1 LVGSF
6 LNVVIHR
13 LPLMMARDWL
23 AEAGDLLSD
32 DQLWPQVMGK
42 PLPTGIAQT
51 GQQVQAAVA
60 GLAPLSLWRP
70 RSRCPHCGHAIR
82 WYDNIPVLSYL
93 LLRRRCRDCGVAI
106 SARYPLVEALCA
118 GLTVYAVWHF
128 GLSVSALAAM
138 LLVWSLVA
146 LTFIDYD
153 TQLLPDDITLPLL
166 WLGLLWNMQGG
177 FVPLADAVLGAVAGY
192 LLLWSVYHGF
202 RLLTGKEGMG
212 YGDFKLLAALGAW
225 LGWLSLPLIVLASSV
240 VGAVIGISLVVA
252 AGHDRAH
259 PIPFGPYLALGGI
272 IALFWG
278 EPIMRA
284 YLGT

>member
-1 LVGSF
+1 MLWPFLLMAGMLGAMVGSF
-6 LNVVIHR
+6 LNVVVYR
-13 LPLMMARDWL
+13 LPRMLERRWHEDCAQ
-23 AEAGDLLSD
+23 LSD
-32 DQLWPQVMGK
+32 VGARP
-42 PLPTGIAQT
+42 P
-51 GQQVQAAVA
+51 AVTYN
-60 GLAPLSLWRP
+60 LAVPGSA
-70 RSRCPHCGHAIR
+70 CPHCGHAIR
-82 WYDNIPVLSYL
+82 WYDNIPVVSYL

-118 GLTVYAVWHF
+118 GLTMYAVWHF
-128 GLSVSALAAM
+128 GLSASALAAM
-138 LLVWSLVA
+138 LLLWGLVA

-153 TQLLPDDITLPLL
+153 TQLLPDDITLPLV

-240 VGAVIGISLVVA
+240 VGAVIGIGLVVV